1 MEDRD
6 LLQYALEHDMISM
19 SYIQEQVNMNKRKE
33 ILEKH
38 PYKIWEGKDG
48 KWRTYILD
56 ENGKRI
62 LKKLSTKKAVQN
74 IIVSYYEN
82 IEKAKTEDYSFHSY
96 FQKWKEKQVSYG
108 VSNNTLTKYDS
119 DYKRYFENSKFEKLD
134 IRKINEEDITAFVIQ
149 QIKKLNLKEKAGKS
163 LMGYING
170 VFKHARIKRIISE
183 NPCEYVETRNFS
195 KFFNRDKKNPEE
207 RTINTNDLNL
217 LLKQLYISQT
227 QKPHYIPNYAVE
239 LAIYTGMRI
248 GEITAL
254 RWENI
259 REDLGVIVI
268 CCSEK
273 HDRITKEYIVDSTK
287 TRKERQF
294 PITQKISSLL
304 YKVKKIE
311 MQYGFLGEYIF
322 QNENGK
328 LHSSSIAH
336 CIRYRCIQ
344 AGIPEKSIQSLRRTL
359 NSKLRCAGV
368 SSIVAASMLGH
379 TEEVTALNYSYD
391 ISEMDYK
398 REILSEII

>member
-119 DYKRYFENSKFEKLD
+119 DYKLYFENSKFEKLD

-195 KFFNRDKKNPEE
+195 KFFNRDKKKPEE

-379 TEEVTALNYSYD
+379 TEEVNALNYSYD

>member
-19 SYIQEQVNMNKRKE
+19 SYIQEQVNINKRKE

-379 TEEVTALNYSYD
+379 TEEVNALNYSYD

>member
-259 REDLGVIVI
+259 SEDLGVIVI

-379 TEEVTALNYSYD
+379 TEEVNALNYSYD

>member
-1 MEDRD
+1 
-6 LLQYALEHDMISM
+6 
-19 SYIQEQVNMNKRKE
+19 MNKRKE

-195 KFFNRDKKNPEE
+195 KFFNRDKKKPEE

-379 TEEVTALNYSYD
+379 TEEVNALNYSYD

>member
-195 KFFNRDKKNPEE
+195 KFFNRDKKKPEE

-227 QKPHYIPNYAVE
+227 QKPHYIPNYPVE

-379 TEEVTALNYSYD
+379 TEEVNALNYSYD

>member
-1 MEDRD
+1 MEARD

-379 TEEVTALNYSYD
+379 TEEVNALNYSYD

>member
-195 KFFNRDKKNPEE
+195 KFFNRDKKKPEE

-379 TEEVTALNYSYD
+379 TEEVNALNYSYD

>member
-134 IRKINEEDITAFVIQ
+134 LRKINKEDITAFVIQ

-379 TEEVTALNYSYD
+379 TEEVNALNYSYD

>member
-195 KFFNRDKKNPEE
+195 KFFNRDKKKPEE

-239 LAIYTGMRI
+239 LAIYNGMRI

-379 TEEVTALNYSYD
+379 TEEVNALNYSYD

>member
-1 MEDRD
+1 
-6 LLQYALEHDMISM
+6 
-19 SYIQEQVNMNKRKE
+19 
-33 ILEKH
+33 
-38 PYKIWEGKDG
+38 
-48 KWRTYILD
+48 
-56 ENGKRI
+56 
-62 LKKLSTKKAVQN
+62 
-74 IIVSYYEN
+74 
-82 IEKAKTEDYSFHSY
+82 
-96 FQKWKEKQVSYG
+96 
-108 VSNNTLTKYDS
+108 
-119 DYKRYFENSKFEKLD
+119 
-134 IRKINEEDITAFVIQ
+134 
-149 QIKKLNLKEKAGKS
+149 
-163 LMGYING
+163 MGYING

-217 LLKQLYISQT
+217 LLKQLYISQA

-379 TEEVTALNYSYD
+379 TEEVNALNYSYD

>member
-38 PYKIWEGKDG
+38 PYKIWEGKDR

-379 TEEVTALNYSYD
+379 TEEVNALNYSYD

>member
-195 KFFNRDKKNPEE
+195 KFFNRDKKKPEE

-294 PITQKISSLL
+294 PITQKISCLL

-379 TEEVTALNYSYD
+379 TEEVNALNYSYD

>member
-19 SYIQEQVNMNKRKE
+19 SYIQEQLNMNKRKE

-195 KFFNRDKKNPEE
+195 KFFNRDKKKPEE

-379 TEEVTALNYSYD
+379 TEEVNALNYSYD

>member
-119 DYKRYFENSKFEKLD
+119 DYKRYFDNSKFEKLD

-379 TEEVTALNYSYD
+379 TEEVNALNYSYD

>member
-217 LLKQLYISQT
+217 LLKQLYISQA

-379 TEEVTALNYSYD
+379 TEEVNALNYSYD

>member
-379 TEEVTALNYSYD
+379 TEEVNALNYSYD

>member
-227 QKPHYIPNYAVE
+227 QKPHYLPNYAVE

-379 TEEVTALNYSYD
+379 TEEVNALNYSYD

>member
-1 MEDRD
+1 
-6 LLQYALEHDMISM
+6 
-19 SYIQEQVNMNKRKE
+19 MNKRKE

-379 TEEVTALNYSYD
+379 TEEVNALNYSYD

>member
-82 IEKAKTEDYSFHSY
+82 IEKAKTEDYSSHSY

-379 TEEVTALNYSYD
+379 TEEVNALNYSYD

>member
-195 KFFNRDKKNPEE
+195 KFFNRDKKKPEE

-227 QKPHYIPNYAVE
+227 QKPH
-239 LAIYTGMRI
+239 
-248 GEITAL
+248 
-254 RWENI
+254 
-259 REDLGVIVI
+259 
-268 CCSEK
+268 
-273 HDRITKEYIVDSTK
+273 
-287 TRKERQF
+287 
-294 PITQKISSLL
+294 
-304 YKVKKIE
+304 
-311 MQYGFLGEYIF
+311 
-322 QNENGK
+322 
-328 LHSSSIAH
+328 
-336 CIRYRCIQ
+336 
-344 AGIPEKSIQSLRRTL
+344 
-359 NSKLRCAGV
+359 
-368 SSIVAASMLGH
+368 
-379 TEEVTALNYSYD
+379 
-391 ISEMDYK
+391 
-398 REILSEII
+398 